1 MEGEMGEPYK
11 SQIEYLPFLR
21 DAAIEREATDCAL
34 IHANE
39 ILVIYTKWYSE
50 EGPGRNALV

>member
-11 SQIEYLPFLR
+11 SQIECPTFLR

-34 IHANE
+34 RHANE

-50 EGPGRNALV
+50 EGPGKN